1 LIARGE
7 GVSKFSRV
15 YEQEAGKEKREGRR
29 AQHSTAQHS
38 TEERRERKTLNIF

>member
-29 AQHSTAQHS
+29 AQHST
-38 TEERRERKTLNIF
+38 EERRERKTLNIF